1 MLFSSVRKRHLE
13 PDRDYSVTTQKLKVE
28 LPHHGLKSKSSVLAR
43 GQITHTRE
51 EERERGRERNEG
63 RRKKRMLRR
72 KMRWRWRH
80 SGRRR

>member
-1 MLFSSVRKRHLE
+1 MLFSSVRKRHPE

-28 LPHHGLKSKSSVLAR
+28 LPHHGLKSKSSVLVG
-43 GQITHTRE
+43 GQITHARE
-51 EERERGRERNEG
+51 EERKRNEG

-80 SGRRR
+80 IGRRR